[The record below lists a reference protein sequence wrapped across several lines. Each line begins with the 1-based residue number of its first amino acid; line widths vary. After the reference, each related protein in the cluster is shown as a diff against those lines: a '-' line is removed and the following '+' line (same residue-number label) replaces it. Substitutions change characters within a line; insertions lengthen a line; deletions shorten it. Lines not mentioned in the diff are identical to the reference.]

1 MGFIKDIKEIKQF
14 LNETYKE
21 LFYKARKYDELKD
34 LLSKVTVNVKNIREG
49 IDELANEFIEIE
61 YSIPTV
67 QIKFDNE
74 GNEIMNERF
83 KAMNLSGIIPIEDL
97 IKMSKKI
104 TQIQNK
110 IKGGVQ

>member
-1 MGFIKDIKEIKQF
+1 MGFIKDIKEIKQI
-14 LNETYKE
+14 LNESYKE
-21 LFYKARKYDELKD
+21 ILYKAKKYDELKD
-34 LLSKVTVNVKNIREG
+34 ILSRVVVNVKNIKNG
-49 IDELANEFIEIE
+49 IDEFANEYIDIE
-61 YSIPTV
+61 YSVPSV